1 MMSSRSSPRSGFGAV
16 ALIVAVSLVRR
27 ASAEPE
33 SPRDPAER
41 PADTTR
47 PTEPQERA
55 TEPRDRATEPRE
67 RSTELQ
73 ERSTEPQERSTE
85 PQERST
91 EPQERESEPARGR
104 SPASTNEP
112 EVARDEVKLR
122 DGRRVRGRIV
132 QKQPGRWV
140 IIATD
145 DGVQRTVAWDRV
157 EEIAVAPATQKASAT
172 DGARAAWQ
180 TRTSAGLTYE
190 LRVAIT
196 GIMLPTRKFE
206 LSGECATG
214 TGLAPASMYGQF
226 ATDSGRAAGGGVGAR
241 LGYMY
246 ISRIEPDGA
255 STWWSLRAGGGLDLQ
270 VLHSQLPVGLDEIK
284 GELCSRVVRSRH
296 EVVTRSST
304 LVLAHVPLTFGAQL
318 GLGGFDEDMTW
329 RGVVL
334 GAAWAPSYVQIWP
347 WVGDASSHV
356 NPLGLELSVDL
367 AALHATKKKRAPEP
381 QLRFSLYLAPS
392 LDASQPTIG
401 MLGFGPTWY

>member
-1 MMSSRSSPRSGFGAV
+1 MMSSRPSPRLASGAV
-16 ALIVAVSLVRR
+16 VIIAAMTTSR
-27 ASAEPE
+27 ATAEPPSTSTPDRPGGE
-33 SPRDPAER
+33 APSDQPRGAGEHDGQAER
-41 PADTTR
+41 SRGADFA
-47 PTEPQERA
+47 PIVDDDAAP
-55 TEPRDRATEPRE
+55 
-67 RSTELQ
+67 
-73 ERSTEPQERSTE
+73 
-85 PQERST
+85 
-91 EPQERESEPARGR
+91 
-104 SPASTNEP
+104 
-112 EVARDEVKLR
+112 RDEVKLR

-157 EEIAVAPATQKASAT
+157 EEIAVAPATQRTTVA
-172 DGARAAWQ
+172 DGARAAWR
-180 TRTSAGLTYE
+180 TRTSPGLTYE

-196 GIMLPTRKFE
+196 GIVLPTRKFE

-214 TGLAPASMYGQF
+214 SGLAPASMYGQF

-246 ISRIEPDGA
+246 LSRIEPDGA
-255 STWWSLRAGGGLDLQ
+255 STWWSLRAGAGLDLQ
-270 VLHSQLPVGLDEIK
+270 VLHSQLPVGLEEIK
-284 GELCSRVVRSRH
+284 GELCSRVVRTRH
-296 EVVTRSST
+296 QVVTRSSS

-318 GLGGFDEDMTW
+318 GLGGFDDGMVW

-356 NPLGLELSVDL
+356 NPLGLELTIDL
-367 AALHATKKKRAPEP
+367 ATIHATSKRRSTEP